1 MRREST
7 IPTAA
12 LRPCASSHSVP
23 RCGTTMQRSK
33 VQPSRNAK
41 EQDADQPQCKGK
53 VHPSRNAWRQQQV
66 ERCFGCPELRDPRRW
81 PIKKRGGINDP
92 QGWRWAAR
100 RRWRRGGGEESC
112 AGVSREKRPRTRPGR
127 VPDAPHTIEFEETD
141 ESSAVSPSPPKSAYP
156 A

>member
-1 MRREST
+1 MTRDHGNSPYMWREIS
-7 IPTAA
+7 PGPA
-12 LRPCASSHSVP
+12 
-23 RCGTTMQRSK
+23 GTPGTSK
-33 VQPSRNAK
+33 IK
-41 EQDADQPQCKGK
+41 EFSQTWQFDGK